1 MGTSSKIRVGIVGAN
16 PSRGFAS
23 IAHIP
28 ALRLFR
34 SSRSPQSARPG
45 RILQKRLP
53 GISEYRWR
61 FPMLKCWRDIRMSIW
76 SRSA

>member
-1 MGTSSKIRVGIVGAN
+1 MAAGGKIRVGIVGVSPN
-16 PSRGFAS
+16 RGFAS